1 MSGATIA
8 GATIQARNVGT
19 GQSQSVVS
27 DAQGRYNVAD
37 LGVGEYEV
45 RASKEGFATVL
56 RKGIALT
63 VGSQSIFDFS
73 LAVGLTQQTVT
84 VEGEV
89 NQVETTNSTV
99 GALVDQ
105 VQMRELPLNGRN
117 FEQLIQ
123 LAPGVQN
130 YYAGT
135 TGLNMREGRDAA
147 ISIAGGRPEGMA
159 LLMDDQSPE
168 TFYNRGLGSITGTSL
183 GVEAIGEFQT
193 PTNTYSAQFGGSG
206 AVMNAVTK
214 SGTNSFHG
222 SLYEFLRN
230 SAMDARNFTDPSA
243 VPEFRRNQ
251 YGGTLGGPIKKDKT
265 FFFFNYEGI
274 RFVQG
279 FSQTVTVPLVRA
291 STATD
296 PKTAAAINAVLALY
310 PPPGFNINAAAGT
323 GQATVV
329 KNQTAHE
336 NYYLGRFDYNL
347 SANDSFS
354 GRYFA
359 DLQNAVYP
367 FSGGN
372 VGLWPELDVGSNQ
385 FANVEERHIFS
396 PSVIN
401 IARSSFSCTNVSAT
415 ARSHSSGAAAVP
427 RIGPA

>member
-1 MSGATIA
+1 MI
-8 GATIQARNVGT
+8 RVW
-19 GQSQSVVS
+19 
-27 DAQGRYNVAD
+27 
-37 LGVGEYEV
+37 
-45 RASKEGFATVL
+45 
-56 RKGIALT
+56 
-63 VGSQSIFDFS
+63 
-73 LAVGLTQQTVT
+73 
-84 VEGEV
+84 
-89 NQVETTNSTV
+89 
-99 GALVDQ
+99 
-105 VQMRELPLNGRN
+105 
-117 FEQLIQ
+117 
-123 LAPGVQN
+123 
-130 YYAGT
+130 
-135 TGLNMREGRDAA
+135 
-147 ISIAGGRPEGMA
+147 
-159 LLMDDQSPE
+159 E

-193 PTNTYSAQFGGSG
+193 LTNTYGAQFGGSG

-222 SLYEFLRN
+222 SLYEFLRS

-251 YGGTLGGPIKKDKT
+251 YGGTLGGPIRKDKAA

-329 KNQTAHE
+329 ENQTAHE
-336 NYYLGRFDYNL
+336 NYFLGRFDYNL

-372 VGLWPELDVGSNQ
+372 VGLWPELDAGSNQ
-385 FANVEERHIFS
+385 FANVEDRHIFS

-401 IARSSFSCTNVSAT
+401 IARSSFSRTNVSAI
-415 ARSHSSGAAAVP
+415 AGHSSGAATVP